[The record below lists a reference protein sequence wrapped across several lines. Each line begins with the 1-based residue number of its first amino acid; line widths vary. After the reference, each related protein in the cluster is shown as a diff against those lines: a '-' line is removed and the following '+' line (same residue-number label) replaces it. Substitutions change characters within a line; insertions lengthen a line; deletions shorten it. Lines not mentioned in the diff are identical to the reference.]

1 VAGGTS
7 MVARTNGHQ
16 RWPSGRRGTRCLR
29 EAGELASSAEGR
41 RSRAIDGESCGRI
54 RRPASMAVGLNEEL
68 LLEDE
73 FIEAGLF
80 PSLDINDERWWWPAT
95 TSRDSGQRS
104 GERCVSRAA
113 HEETKWEREVLP
125 TRMVI
130 KRGESGGRRQAAWPR
145 SESGGLAR
153 SNGHTRAGPT
163 PFANFSNI
171 QK

>member
-1 VAGGTS
+1 

-41 RSRAIDGESCGRI
+41 RSRAVDGESCGRI

-73 FIEAGLF
+73 VIEAGLF
-80 PSLDINDERWWWPAT
+80 PGLDINDERWWWPAT

-113 HEETKWEREVLP
+113 HEETKWEREALP
-125 TRMVI
+125 TRGHGL
-130 KRGESGGRRQAAWPR
+130 KAAAWRGRMGTDERAPPHLR
-145 SESGGLAR
+145 IFQIFKNN
-153 SNGHTRAGPT
+153 SNLQ
-163 PFANFSNI
+163 I
-171 QK
+171 QNRHLPLLQKI